1 MNENQ
6 KTPLPSELA
15 AIEDADSHLAVVSES
30 PLGALLAEV
39 APGERA
45 LLAFF
50 ESEGI
55 GAAIQQTG
63 FTREEL
69 VHTIVGHIR
78 DKDPKVSQKAIDQFR
93 AYITQAATVNG
104 RIGRITASQTTEN
117 SDGSQTTHKAAT
129 LSLVRPSS
137 GHSIPGARV
146 TLPRAD
152 IQDGDDSGNDPPAP
166 RSLGDASPP
175 TG

>member
-1 MNENQ
+1 MRETT

-15 AIEDADSHLAVVSES
+15 KTEEADTHLAVASES

-93 AYITQAATVNG
+93 TYITQAATVNG

-117 SDGSQTTHKAAT
+117 PDGSQTTHKAAT
-129 LSLVRPSS
+129 LSLVSPRS
-137 GHSIPGARV
+137 GRTIPGARV
-146 TLPRAD
+146 TLPRSD
-152 IQDGDDSGNDPPAP
+152 PHSEDDPRSDPPA
-166 RSLGDASPP
+166 S
-175 TG
+175 